1 MWLKIILIFIF
12 LIFSKNFLSANEKNY
27 YLTLKY
33 SKVNVRIGP
42 SKDYPIKYIYKKKF
56 YPIKVI
62 DSSYNYRK
70 VIDINNNSGWIHSSQ
85 LIKKKGVINI
95 KNYSILFSKPSI
107 YSKPI
112 ANIEIGKLL
121 LIKKCKDMWCKVSSN
136 NYSGWIKKNHL
147 WGRF

>member
-85 LIKKKGVINI
+85 LIKKKRCN
-95 KNYSILFSKPSI
+95 
-107 YSKPI
+107 
-112 ANIEIGKLL
+112 
-121 LIKKCKDMWCKVSSN
+121 
-136 NYSGWIKKNHL
+136 
-147 WGRF
+147 